1 MTQKK
6 IDELANLW
14 EKTKDPKY
22 KDLWYKLIKEY
33 TNGINNLERRT
44 ISTDSSH
51 KTDDGWN
58 SVDKQ
63 RRLF

>member
-14 EKTKDPKY
+14 NKTKNPKY
-22 KDLWYKLIKEY
+22 KKLWYKYVKEY
-33 TNGINNLERRT
+33 TNGFNNLERRN
-44 ISTDSSH
+44 ISIDSSY

-58 SVDKQ
+58 SFDK
-63 RRLF
+63 RR

>member
-6 IDELANLW
+6 IDDLAILW
-14 EKTKDPKY
+14 NKTKDPKY
-22 KDLWYKLIKEY
+22 KDLWYKLIKEFA
-33 TNGINNLERRT
+33 NGPNNMERRPVSADT
-44 ISTDSSH
+44 SH